1 LSVVADIFSWIFIL
15 LGSGFLLIGAI
26 GLIRFPDVYSR
37 MHAAG
42 ITDTLGVGLMIV
54 GMIFQAGLTL
64 VSVKL
69 ALIILFM
76 FFASPTATH
85 ALAQAALGSGLKP
98 KLAEDR
104 TTGPPEK
111 ESEEENEEGDAPSK
125 V

>member
-1 LSVVADIFSWIFIL
+1 MIADIFSWIFIL
-15 LGSGFLLIGAI
+15 LGSGFVLIGAI

-42 ITDTLGVGLMIV
+42 ITDTLGVGLMFL
-54 GMIFQAGLTL
+54 GMIVQSGLTL
-64 VSVKL
+64 VSLKL

-98 KLAEDR
+98 ELAEDR
-104 TTGPPEK
+104 TKAAAGIDGEQ
-111 ESEEENEEGDAPSK
+111 GDK
-125 V
+125 T